1 MTYYPSASDSIFDF
15 WHLVKFTYLLTYLL
29 FVCCSVTAVVV
40 DITRIKVKTTTLI
53 LSCSIIDFR

>member
-29 FVCCSVTAVVV
+29 TYFLCVAALP
-40 DITRIKVKTTTLI
+40 RWWWI
-53 LSCSIIDFR
+53 LLE